1 MVPLTRYSTIAGI
14 PIPDMLKMGHSSQSK
29 KCFRVEPVLTYMDR
43 REGKLTKIH
52 QAKEYRKVHSY
63 KTMRIFKR
71 RKEAEKQ

>member
-1 MVPLTRYSTIAGI
+1 
-14 PIPDMLKMGHSSQSK
+14 
-29 KCFRVEPVLTYMDR
+29 MDR